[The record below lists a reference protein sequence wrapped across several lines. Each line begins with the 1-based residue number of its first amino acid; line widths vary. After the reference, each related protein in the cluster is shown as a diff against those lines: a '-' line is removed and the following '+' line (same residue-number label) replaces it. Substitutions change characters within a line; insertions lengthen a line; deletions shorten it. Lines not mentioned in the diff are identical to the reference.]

1 MTGAEAIQA
10 IAAPPSQIG
19 ESPFWH
25 PDEAALYWLDIA
37 GYALHRFDPATQEHR
52 QWGLKSEPGCIVP
65 LPGGHL
71 LMARRDGLW
80 RFDTS
85 TARSTQLAKPPFD
98 PKQQRF
104 NDGKA
109 DPQGRLWAG
118 TRDDHGRQLA
128 ALYRWDGESL
138 KPIRGDLVNANGLA
152 FSPDG
157 RTLYHSDT
165 AAHRI
170 DAFDFDPIEGSL
182 SARRVFA
189 HFAPKVNGTDS
200 SHDPGTYGGRPD
212 GAAVDADGHYWVA
225 MYEGQRLLQLA
236 ADGRELQSIPLP
248 VRCPTMP
255 CFGGADLCT
264 LYLTTAREGRPAA
277 ELAQQPLAGCVLTLR
292 VAVPG
297 LPVNFATA

>member
-1 MTGAEAIQA
+1 MTGDVGAIQA

-37 GYALHRFDPATQEHR
+37 SHALHRFDPATHDHR
-52 QWGLKSEPGCIVP
+52 QWGLNSEPGCIAP
-65 LPGGHL
+65 LPGGQL

-80 RFDTS
+80 RFDPS
-85 TARSTQLAKPPFD
+85 TARSTLLAKPPFD

-109 DPQGRLWAG
+109 DPQGRLWVG
-118 TRDDHGRQLA
+118 TRDDHGRPLA
-128 ALYRWDGESL
+128 ALYRWDGEDL
-138 KPIRGDLVNANGLA
+138 KSMRGDLVNANGLA

-157 RTLYHSDT
+157 RTLYQSDT

-170 DAFDFDPIEGSL
+170 DAFDFDPVEARF
-182 SARRVFA
+182 SAQRVFA
-189 HFAPKVNGTDS
+189 RFPLKSDGEGLPQ
-200 SHDPGTYGGRPD
+200 DPANYGGRPD
-212 GAAVDADGHYWVA
+212 GAAVDAKGHYWVA

-236 ADGRELQSIPLP
+236 ADGRELQSIALP

-255 CFGGADLCT
+255 SFGGADLKT
-264 LYLTTAREGRPAA
+264 LYITTGR
-277 ELAQQPLAGCVLTLR
+277 
-292 VAVPG
+292 
-297 LPVNFATA
+297 